1 MPEGVL
7 GRLRVAVTIALAAFI
22 VVATVT
28 AAPPD
33 EDRAREIGALIRC
46 PTCQGEAIVDSPA
59 PLAEDMMALVRARIA
74 EGLSDDQII
83 DELIAS
89 YSGAQ
94 LLDPPLTVETAALWL
109 IPALAL
115 ALGITAALSRTRH
128 RPQPWAPDHR
138 GGGPE
143 PRVPD
148 HRGGGPEPTVRDA
161 DLPEEVER

>member
-1 MPEGVL
+1 MPEGL
-7 GRLRVAVTIALAAFI
+7 FRRLRVAVTIALAAFI
-22 VVATVT
+22 VVATIT
-28 AAPPD
+28 ADPPA

-59 PLAEDMMALVRARIA
+59 PLAEDMMALIRARIG

-89 YSGAQ
+89 YTGAQ
-94 LLDPPLTVETAALWL
+94 LLDPPLSVETAALWL

-115 ALGITAALSRTRH
+115 ALGATAAVSRTR
-128 RPQPWAPDHR
+128 RGPKPRAQDHH
-138 GGGPE
+138 GGSPE

-148 HRGGGPEPTVRDA
+148 HSGGSPEPTVRSEHT
-161 DLPEEVER
+161 PEEVER

>member
-1 MPEGVL
+1 MPEGLVR
-7 GRLRVAVTIALAAFI
+7 RLRVAVTIALAVFV

-28 AAPPD
+28 ADPPA

-59 PLAEDMMALVRARIA
+59 PLAEDMMALVRARID

-94 LLDPPLTVETAALWL
+94 LLDPPLRVETAALWL
-109 IPALAL
+109 IPALVL
-115 ALGITAALSRTRH
+115 ALGITAALSRTR
-128 RPQPWAPDHR
+128 RRSQPWAPHHR
-138 GGGPE
+138 GSGPE

-148 HRGGGPEPTVRDA
+148 HGGGGPGPTVRDVVP
-161 DLPEEVER
+161 PEDGER

>member
-1 MPEGVL
+1 MPEGLVR
-7 GRLRVAVTIALAAFI
+7 RLRVAVTIALAVFI

-28 AAPPD
+28 ADPPA

-59 PLAEDMMALVRARIA
+59 PLAEDMMALVRARID

-83 DELIAS
+83 DELVAS

-94 LLDPPLTVETAALWL
+94 LLDPPLRVE
-109 IPALAL
+109 
-115 ALGITAALSRTRH
+115 TAALSRTR
-128 RPQPWAPDHR
+128 RRFQPWAPDHR

-148 HRGGGPEPTVRDA
+148 HRGGGPEPTVRDVVP
-161 DLPEEVER
+161 PEDGER

>member
-1 MPEGVL
+1 MSDGL
-7 GRLRVAVTIALAAFI
+7 IRGLRLAVTVALAAFV

-28 AAPPD
+28 ADPPE

-46 PTCQGEAIVDSPA
+46 PSCQGEAIVDSPA
-59 PLAEDMMALVRARIA
+59 PLAEDMMALVRTRID

-94 LLDPPLTVETAALWL
+94 LLDPPLSLETAALWL

-115 ALGITAALSRTRH
+115 ALGANAALSRTR
-128 RPQPWAPDHR
+128 RTPKLRAPDHR
-138 GGGPE
+138 DGGPE
-143 PRVPD
+143 PWVPD
-148 HRGGGPEPTVRDA
+148 HT
-161 DLPEEVER
+161 